1 MSTPSPTA
9 ESTALRLLAYSDSP
23 EVGGAEVV
31 LGYLLAALSP
41 EIEIGVLATH
51 ARVAEAIAAGRPGTR
66 VFTVRPPSGIRD
78 LVSLRE
84 HIHVVRSFSPHLLH
98 ANQGWPWACAYG
110 EIAGLINPRT
120 RVLAVDH
127 LPVGGAVPRARRLG
141 RRMLARRLQA
151 HVAVGAN
158 AARLVEELVG
168 LPHGSVGSVP
178 NGVPIEPLGARVSR
192 EPGTVIG
199 SLGRLTEQKGYD
211 VLVRALQKLPTAELV
226 LVGDGPQRGQLQA
239 LAAELGVTDRLR
251 ITGWA
256 ADARAH
262 LEEFDIFALPSRW
275 EGMPLGILE
284 AMHAGLPVLASDV
297 GSVSEAVADGETGYL
312 VAPDDLERVCELLGR
327 LLDAPQLRLRMGE
340 QGRLTA
346 RERFT
351 DTIMAARYE
360 ALYGKVLGWWR
371 PLREPSVSA
380 G

>member
-1 MSTPSPTA
+1 MKNPS
-9 ESTALRLLAYSDSP
+9 LRLLAYTDSP

-41 EIEIGVLATH
+41 WIEVGVLATN
-51 ARVAEAIAAGRPGTR
+51 ARVAEAIAAGRPGTP

-78 LVSLRE
+78 LASLRE

-110 EIAGLINPRT
+110 EIAGLINPGT
-120 RVLAVDH
+120 SVLAVDH
-127 LPVGGAVPRARRLG
+127 LPVSGAVPRVRRLG

-151 HVAVGAN
+151 HVAVGVN
-158 AARLVEELVG
+158 AARLVEGLVG

-178 NGVPIEPLGARVSR
+178 NGVPIERLGAQVSR

-211 VLVRALQKLPTAELV
+211 VLVRALPRLPMARLV
-226 LVGDGPQRGQLQA
+226 LVGDGPQRGRLQG
-239 LAAELGVTDRLR
+239 LAAELGVADRLT
-251 ITGWA
+251 ITGWV
-256 ADARAH
+256 ADARSRLA
-262 LEEFDIFALPSRW
+262 EFDVFALPSRW

-312 VAPDDLERVCELLGR
+312 VAPDDLERVCERLGH
-327 LLDAPQLRLRMGE
+327 LLDAPELRLRMGE
-340 QGRLTA
+340 LGRLTA

-360 ALYGKVLGWWR
+360 ALYDKVLDWWR

-380 G
+380 R

>member
-1 MSTPSPTA
+1 MSEPSPTA
-9 ESTALRLLAYSDSP
+9 KSTALRLLAYSDSP

-51 ARVAEAIAAGRPGTR
+51 TRVAEAIAAGRPGTR

-78 LVSLRE
+78 VVSLRE

-120 RVLAVDH
+120 SVLAVDH

-151 HVAVGAN
+151 HVAVGTN

-256 ADARAH
+256 TNARAH

-284 AMHAGLPVLASDV
+284 AMHAGLPILASDV
-297 GSVSEAVADGETGYL
+297 GSVSEAVADCETGYL
-312 VAPDDLERVCELLGR
+312 VPPDDLERVCERLGR
-327 LLDAPQLRLRMGE
+327 LLDAPELRLRMGE
-340 QGRLTA
+340 LGRLTA

-360 ALYGKVLGWWR
+360 ALYGQVLGWWR
-371 PLREPSVSA
+371 PLCAPSVSA